1 MLGYE
6 EKITLTGA
14 NALNKDGKIIDYTI
28 SFPIVDTDFD
38 IPKGVIQISIMEGQ
52 WGRQN
57 YAYTAFKIH
66 VGQITSIS
74 EICEKKDQKV
84 KFYYNVVKNIKDP
97 DDKLCYYIDDSGKY
111 IIFAR
116 IDKGDIVVKNLHEL
130 KIVLMTISNNF
141 KNIKDAITNIKNAN
155 NKAFYNLTNE
165 DNELSKKRIKV
176 CIRERNR
183 KEDKYE

>member
-1 MLGYE
+1 MKLI
-6 EKITLTGA
+6 K
-14 NALNKDGKIIDYTI
+14 
-28 SFPIVDTDFD
+28 
-38 IPKGVIQISIMEGQ
+38 
-52 WGRQN
+52 
-57 YAYTAFKIH
+57 
-66 VGQITSIS
+66 
-74 EICEKKDQKV
+74 
-84 KFYYNVVKNIKDP
+84 NVVKNIKDP

-183 KEDKYE
+183 KEDKYDK